1 MDVELQ
7 HKDDKDTSKVVQ
19 QRRWRKVSIGEKFAT
34 VLVVFFHSLPIQVG
48 MKRVVMFNAALNYR
62 IKIGKI
68 PESCG
73 WPARTMQNYF
83 LIRY

>member
-48 MKRVVMFNAALNYR
+48 MKRVVMFNAAFNYR

-68 PESCG
+68 GYRRVVGGQQEQCKTI
-73 WPARTMQNYF
+73 A
-83 LIRY
+83 

>member
-19 QRRWRKVSIGEKFAT
+19 QRRWHEVSIGEKFAT
-34 VLVVFFHSLPIQVG
+34 VLVVFFHSLSIQVG

-68 PESCG
+68 GYRRAVGGQQEQCKTI
-73 WPARTMQNYF
+73 A
-83 LIRY
+83 

>member
-34 VLVVFFHSLPIQVG
+34 VLVVVFHSLSIQVG
-48 MKRVVMFNAALNYR
+48 MKRVVMFNAAFNYR

-68 PESCG
+68 GYRRAVGGQQEQCKTI
-73 WPARTMQNYF
+73 A
-83 LIRY
+83 